1 MGTADL
7 HSPMGKPIFR
17 SGSNDD
23 ESQRLNLG
31 KYLECGCGFGRL
43 SLWAARG
50 WRLEVLGIE
59 LVPQFVSAAER
70 IMQILGIDDVQF
82 VCGDMFDENWGN
94 ADIVY
99 VTSTTFSQEL
109 RERLNSKWSEL
120 SPGTHIFTLTY
131 PPISENLT
139 VVSSEVL
146 LFSWGAST
154 LFHAIVL

>member
-1 MGTADL
+1 MNHSKRYWNRSLWLIDL
-7 HSPMGKPIFR
+7 LAWLHFPFKKAFR
-17 SGSNDD
+17 LALKFKVRQHGYSRSALTYGETPYSVLA
-23 ESQRLNLG
+23 QMMMKAKAQPG
-31 KYLECGCGFGRL
+31 QVFLECGCGFGRL

-99 VTSTTFSQEL
+99 VTLQHSRTS
-109 RERLNSKWSEL
+109 
-120 SPGTHIFTLTY
+120 
-131 PPISENLT
+131 
-139 VVSSEVL
+139 
-146 LFSWGAST
+146 
-154 LFHAIVL
+154 